1 MTEKFSCACNSTP
14 CEESSCSCGSP
25 TSEQPVQRIIFPCA
39 GIINVGQ
46 ITNRATIE
54 LTKEGYGTP
63 ACLALLASGAKQLK
77 NSIVRADEI
86 IILDGCGSRCAA
98 KIAATKDVPANQH
111 LVVTD
116 LGIAK
121 SDPEDYSDDDIEMVV
136 AAVWE
141 GVGRK
146 VVSKIRSRDDL
157 RSGCGCG
164 SGCH

>member
-1 MTEKFSCACNSTP
+1 V
-14 CEESSCSCGSP
+14 
-25 TSEQPVQRIIFPCA
+25 SEQPVQRIIFPCA

-46 ITNRATIE
+46 ITNCATIE
-54 LTKEGYGTP
+54 LTKEGYGAP

-86 IILDGCGSRCAA
+86 IILDGCDSRCAA

-157 RSGCGCG
+157 KSGCGCG